1 MATRGA
7 IAEMEDNA
15 RKRIDVASAALAA
28 SAGVD
33 VPVVAYE
40 KKPELRMLRH
50 LEAQADFL
58 ESIARKFTFLGDD
71 PKAEPKARAKT

>member
-58 ESIARKFTFLGDD
+58 DALAAQFAA
-71 PKAEPKARAKT
+71 PKPEPKARAKS